1 MEVVRLTCQMA
12 ALAALSMQRWRSCNM
27 ARRLQIVAP
36 CRSKQ
41 RNNFADVCVLHD
53 FRRHQ
58 RKQTAYGR
66 INTDKVDGCLK
77 RLTRVMLKLERR
89 ILLFFLS

>member
-1 MEVVRLTCQMA
+1 
-12 ALAALSMQRWRSCNM
+12 M

-89 ILLFFLS
+89 ILLFFSKGLTCTREVVLLAPRATPRLFFFSF

>member
-12 ALAALSMQRWRSCNM
+12 ALAVLSMQRWQSCNM

-41 RNNFADVCVLHD
+41 CNNFADVCVLHD
-53 FRRHQ
+53 FRCHQ
-58 RKQTAYGR
+58 RKQTAYGC

-89 ILLFFLS
+89 V